1 MLGVKNLLRISYGD
15 KRPPV
20 TCTAFRLPACS
31 PLKNSVKC
39 LPARRGCGHFDFP
52 AGKFCKVQHFGLF
65 QIIIFSWAR
74 CCFFFFFNAIY
85 GKHWPY
91 DDPGELAV
99 WGQWRW
105 EIMDQI
111 LNLWGCRWGCPG
123 YPGDHNLGVEGQK
136 WGWSSSNTEL
146 ANLEFVLRKNTRGV
160 HWGFLG
166 EFFKRKPVNWLLSE
180 DFYKLTF
187 YF

>member
-1 MLGVKNLLRISYGD
+1 MF
-15 KRPPV
+15 
-20 TCTAFRLPACS
+20 TCQARLWALWLPRWKVLQSAAFR
-31 PLKNSVKC
+31 SVSNNNIF
-39 LPARRGCGHFDFP
+39 L
-52 AGKFCKVQHFGLF
+52 GKMLL
-65 QIIIFSWAR
+65 
-74 CCFFFFFNAIY
+74 FFFFNAIY